1 MGICFSSSAQLTTT
15 PTTTMALAP
24 GTVVGVQAPVVQQ
37 GSFSNSGNIYL
48 YDSWANSGVYSGVGI
63 LQLSGANQ
71 SFNHGGQ
78 EVASLFVTGGGT
90 KQITGNVTVTESL
103 LLSQGLV
110 NVPASSAFL
119 VRNSASITGASAA
132 SYVLGRMNVSGVGR
146 LYYPI
151 GTATAFAPV
160 ELTNVAGNAPVVG
173 FQAFEGHPPA
183 TGGLGVQVVSQARY
197 WERALVS
204 GEMTGGR
211 IKLPAINETF
221 LGAMSNASV
230 AASNELGGT
239 YESLGQQGTSGT
251 IENGTVTSFDNA
263 LFSFY
268 ALARELNEGRLADSI
283 ALVKLYSTAN
293 GDDWVNNQN
302 WLTTSIDTWQ
312 GVSVQAGRVVGVNL
326 ASNNLTGRLTSDLRK
341 LSFAASLNFSNNQIG
356 SGVPASIVQL
366 ANLQTLNLANNQLED
381 LPDVSAL
388 PGIQLLDVSVNRL
401 QFDDL
406 EPNVNI
412 PNFNYANQA
421 SFGQAI
427 DSLQPVHTR
436 FVHNL
441 VVGGAANQYQWF
453 RNTSPVTDATSS
465 AYVINDLTY
474 DNMGD
479 YELRV
484 TNSLVPDLI
493 LASNTQRI
501 RATAS
506 VLGKITN
513 ARGEN
518 VGGAIG
524 SALEVRP
531 GKYDTTATYTS
542 GVNGVFF
549 IPAVVLGDYLIYAS
563 QNSEVY
569 IPTYYQ
575 RSIDWAF
582 ADIIN
587 LRENATGI
595 NLTMENL
602 PGALTPADGDNTLAG
617 TLESDFGNEGG
628 KVLDRQR
635 VRGAGVTVSRP
646 RFRAKDNEDEV
657 EFELVVYVQT
667 DENGEFEITNLA
679 DGDYRLNIQY
689 PGIPMDPTSFVDFT
703 LGGGPGVEQNTI
715 KVSALAT
722 PEGIVVTKVEETGIY
737 LSYFKNLEVYPNPAD
752 KFVTIKYDLLVK
764 GDVVAELTN
773 LDGNSLMSTSIKH
786 KRNNTQLMDVSSL
799 NNGIYILR
807 FHDKLSPGRPIITY
821 RIIVSR

>member
-1 MGICFSSSAQLTTT
+1 
-15 PTTTMALAP
+15 MALAP

-37 GSFSNSGNIYL
+37 GSLSNSGNLYL
-48 YDSWANSGVYSGVGI
+48 YDSWTNSGVYSGVGI
-63 LQLSGANQ
+63 VQLAGADQ
-71 SFNHGGQ
+71 AFNHGGQ
-78 EVASLFVTGGGT
+78 AVASLFVAGGGT
-90 KQITGNVTVTESL
+90 KQITGNVTVTEAL

-110 NVPASSAFL
+110 NVPGSSVL
-119 VRNSASITGASAA
+119 LLRNSASITGASAA

-151 GTATAFAPV
+151 GTAAGFAPV
-160 ELTNVAGNAPVVG
+160 ELTNVSGSVPVVG

-183 TGGLGVQVVSQARY
+183 TGGLGVQEVSQARY
-197 WERALVS
+197 WQRTLVS
-204 GEMTGGR
+204 GTMTGGR

-221 LGAMSNASV
+221 LGAMANASV
-230 AASNELGGT
+230 AASNELGGV
-239 YESLGQQGTSGT
+239 YESLGQQAISGT
-251 IENGTVTSFDNA
+251 NENGFVTSFDDA

-268 ALARELNEGRLADSI
+268 ALARELNEGRLADSV
-283 ALVKLYSTAN
+283 ALVKLYTRAN
-293 GDDWVNNQN
+293 GDNWINKQN

-388 PGIQLLDVSVNRL
+388 PGIQLLDVSANRL

-427 DSLQPVHTR
+427 DSLQRVHTR
-436 FVHNL
+436 FVHDL
-441 VVGGAANQYQWF
+441 AVGGAANQYQWF
-453 RNTSPVTDATSS
+453 RNTAPVAGATSS
-465 AYVINDLTY
+465 AYVINDLIY

-493 LASNTQRI
+493 LSSNSQRI

-506 VLGKITN
+506 VQGRIVN

-518 VGGAIG
+518 VGGATG
-524 SALEVRP
+524 SALEVKP

-542 GVNGVFF
+542 GVNGAFF

-563 QNSEVY
+563 QNNEIY
-569 IPTYYQ
+569 IPTYFQ

-617 TLESDFGNEGG
+617 TLESDFGDEGG

-657 EFELVVYVQT
+657 EFELVAYVQT
-667 DENGEFEITNLA
+667 DENGEFEIGNLP

-703 LGGGPGVEQNTI
+703 LGGGAGVEQNSI

-722 PEGIVVTKVEETGIY
+722 PDGIVVTKVEETGIY

-786 KRNNTQLMDVSSL
+786 KRNNTQLIDVSSL
-799 NNGIYILR
+799 NNGVYILR

-821 RIIVSR
+821 RIIISR